1 MLVHVNN
8 HDSSLALEKER
19 GGSLLQTQGHIL
31 SDVLPNTG
39 SRLLNCIEHRAEWG
53 LLLADAGSSL
63 TGKIN
68 TEQLR
73 SLKGFD
79 MLFKQYWSR
88 ICCVIDVQNKRQQ
101 L

>member
-39 SRLLNCIEHRAEWG
+39 SRLLNCIEHRAE
-53 LLLADAGSSL
+53 
-63 TGKIN
+63 
-68 TEQLR
+68 
-73 SLKGFD
+73 
-79 MLFKQYWSR
+79 
-88 ICCVIDVQNKRQQ
+88 
-101 L
+101 